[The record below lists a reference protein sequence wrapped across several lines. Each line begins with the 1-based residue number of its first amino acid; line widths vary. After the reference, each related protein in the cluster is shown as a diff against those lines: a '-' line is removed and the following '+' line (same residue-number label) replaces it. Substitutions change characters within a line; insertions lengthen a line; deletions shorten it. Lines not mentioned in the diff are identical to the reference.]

1 MRGTELKTE
10 ALNQGAK
17 RVGGVRA
24 LRALSLFTGCG
35 GLDLAAEM
43 AGVEVCGQCEIDKA
57 CIRVL
62 ENWWPDMPRWED
74 VKNVTAKSIQE
85 RIGHIDLIF
94 GGFPC
99 QPHSVAGL
107 RKASCDDRDLW
118 PQLYRILCD
127 VRPKWFV
134 GENVRGLLS
143 SESGR
148 FFGRVLKDLAELG
161 YNVGWCVWGACDV
174 GAPHKRERVF
184 IVAYHNSGAGGS
196 GNVTVS
202 RETALS
208 QSLTNG
214 TGRGKTLDDSS
225 SLRLQEC
232 DNAAI
237 TEETQFASVKC
248 DESELGYTCISGRNR
263 KYRGRSGA
271 QSEDGHTRDGRY
283 SESGMGG
290 NAHGLSD
297 WMDCRRWPSGRG
309 QEQHEWEPPRVV
321 PKGSA
326 PGRSARL
333 KMLGNAVVPAQ
344 AVILFEAIRDI
355 EETTLRE

>member
-1 MRGTELKTE
+1 
-10 ALNQGAK
+10 
-17 RVGGVRA
+17 VA

-43 AGVEVCGQCEIDKA
+43 AGIEVCGQCEIDKA
-57 CIRVL
+57 CIKVL
-62 ENWWPDMPRWED
+62 ENWWPNVIRWED
-74 VKNVTAKSIQE
+74 VKNVTAESIQE
-85 RIGHIDLIF
+85 RIGHVDLIF

-99 QPHSVAGL
+99 QPHSFAGK
-107 RKASCDDRDLW
+107 RQGSCDERDLW
-118 PQLYRILCD
+118 PQLQRILCG

-148 FFGRVLKDLAELG
+148 FFGRVVKDLAELG

-174 GAPHKRERVF
+174 EAPHQRERVF
-184 IVAYHNSGAGGS
+184 IVAYHNGGAGRS
-196 GNVTVS
+196 GDVAFTG
-202 RETALS
+202 ETPLS

-214 TGRGKTLDDSS
+214 TDRGEAMGNAF
-225 SLRLQEC
+225 SLGLQKR

-237 TEETQFASVKC
+237 TNEAQRASVRC
-248 DESELGYTCISGRNR
+248 DETELGDTGISGRDR
-263 KYRGRSGA
+263 KHRRRSGA
-271 QSEDGHTRDGRY
+271 QFENGHARDGRY

-290 NAHGLSD
+290 TAYGFSD
-297 WMDCRRWPSGRG
+297 WMDCLRWPSGRG
-309 QEQHEWEPPRVV
+309 QKQYEWEPPRVV
-321 PKGSA
+321 SKGSA

-344 AVILFEAIRDI
+344 AVVLFEAIRDI
-355 EETTLRE
+355 NIML